1 MNRVFRLVLSLIFY
15 CLTGVGIS
23 LTVRAGIGVS
33 SFNSLNVALAEGLN
47 MTVGW
52 VTAAMN
58 GVFLLVTI
66 LLDRPKRPARYLPQ
80 AVAVL
85 CLGRVIDFFT
95 YAVFAGLDPAGYP
108 ARVMIF
114 VLGTALGGASSG
126 AVLGL
131 ETLAFPIEAACQLV
145 ARRADWPFRRARF
158 AVDALFVAGSI
169 ALSISLGLPLFV
181 REGTLISL
189 LFLSPSIG
197 FAKRCC
203 DRMLARGA
211 AAQAQ

>member
-1 MNRVFRLVLSLIFY
+1 
-15 CLTGVGIS
+15 
-23 LTVRAGIGVS
+23 
-33 SFNSLNVALAEGLN
+33 LNL
-47 MTVGW
+47 TVGW

-58 GVFLLVTI
+58 GGFLLVTI
-66 LLDRPKRPARYLPQ
+66 LLDQSRRPGRYLLQ

-95 YAVFAGLDPAGYP
+95 YGVFAGLNPAGYP
-108 ARVMIF
+108 ERVILF

-131 ETLAFPIEAACQLV
+131 ETMAFPIEASCQLV
-145 ARRADWPFRRARF
+145 ARRMGWPFRRVRF
-158 AVDALFVAGSI
+158 ALDVIFVAGSV
-169 ALSISLGLPLFV
+169 ALSISLGLPFFV

-189 LFLSPSIG
+189 MLLAPSIG

-203 DRMLARGA
+203 DRMLARAA